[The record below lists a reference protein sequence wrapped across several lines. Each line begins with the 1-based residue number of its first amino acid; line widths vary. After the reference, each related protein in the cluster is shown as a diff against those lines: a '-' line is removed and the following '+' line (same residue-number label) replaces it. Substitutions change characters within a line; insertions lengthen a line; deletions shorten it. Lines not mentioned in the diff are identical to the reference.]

1 MRSKKLTTKQFF
13 KLKKDFYVL
22 DIEDVLEKDLLDLID
37 NVLKERSKG
46 WYYSSYAF
54 YAFEKSIDKQ
64 LVKSALSWDF
74 IKNKLPK

>member
-1 MRSKKLTTKQFF
+1 MPSKQLTTKQFF

-22 DIEDVLEKDLLDLID
+22 DIEDVLEKEVLELID
-37 NVLKERSKG
+37 KVLKERAKG
-46 WYYSSYAF
+46 WYYSSNAF
-54 YAFEKSIDKQ
+54 YAFQKPGDKD